1 LFCKLKSLEDLPQ
14 GQLAGKMATVID
26 LMTRLPVETQ
36 VSGKSSELLI
46 LTLKKISDNW
56 WQRKLYYYWIEDF
69 IILAFGV
76 N

>member
-1 LFCKLKSLEDLPQ
+1 
-14 GQLAGKMATVID
+14 LAGKMATVID
-26 LMTRLPVETQ
+26 LMTRLPVERQ

-56 WQRKLYYYWIEDF
+56 WQRKLYYYWIESA
-69 IILAFGV
+69 IILACGV

>member
-1 LFCKLKSLEDLPQ
+1 LFCQLKSLEDLPQ

-26 LMTRLPVETQ
+26 LMTRLPVERQ

-56 WQRKLYYYWIEDF
+56 WQRKLYYDWIESA
-69 IILAFGV
+69 IILAFCL

>member
-1 LFCKLKSLEDLPQ
+1 
-14 GQLAGKMATVID
+14 MATVID
-26 LMTRLPVETQ
+26 LMTRLPLETQ
-36 VSGKSSELLI
+36 VSGKSSEFLI

-69 IILAFGV
+69 MILAFGV

>member
-1 LFCKLKSLEDLPQ
+1 
-14 GQLAGKMATVID
+14 LAGKMATVID

-36 VSGKSSELLI
+36 VSGKSSEFLI

-69 IILAFGV
+69 MILAFGV